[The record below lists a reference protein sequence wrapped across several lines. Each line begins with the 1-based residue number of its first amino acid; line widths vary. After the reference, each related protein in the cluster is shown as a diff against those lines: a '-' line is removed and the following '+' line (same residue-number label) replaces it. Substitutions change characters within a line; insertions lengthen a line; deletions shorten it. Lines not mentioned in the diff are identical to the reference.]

1 MHEIFMLYISWKI
14 VPSILKLENWF
25 SDATFIFILF
35 YFIIPCMT
43 KLFSPLFRELFFLF
57 LGSFSFIF
65 LVLFSHYCFSS
76 ISLTNLFLLSYDNH
90 NRSTCSYYLLFPLF
104 HDYLGRRTRRRKRR
118 SMGTCLKST
127 AQMSHT
133 PRNRYGHIIYYI
145 MYYVM
150 SCHLM
155 FLLNYYV

>member
-1 MHEIFMLYISWKI
+1 MRFSCCISVGNCYFHFEVGKLIFRCHFYIY
-14 VPSILKLENWF
+14 
-25 SDATFIFILF
+25 FILYDETLQSSF
-35 YFIIPCMT
+35 P
-43 KLFSPLFRELFFLF
+43 RNVFFLF
-57 LGSFSFIF
+57 LGFFSFIF
-65 LVLFSHYCFSS
+65 LVLHSQFCFSS

-90 NRSTCSYYLLFPLF
+90 NRSTYSYYLSFPLF

-145 MYYVM
+145 MHYVM
-150 SCHLM
+150 SCHLIS
-155 FLLNYYV
+155 LINYYV